1 MEKRTKTI
9 LTKYPQYSVF
19 SGSPATCS
27 HHLCFGR
34 YGAWRTLS
42 EKFGLH
48 IPLTDAEHNMSS
60 KGTINQ
66 IHGNPAAEK
75 LSKMLGQVAFEEHYL
90 AEKLASDENLGHQSA
105 EDWMDEAREEF
116 RRIFGESFL

>member
-1 MEKRTKTI
+1 MNLKTI

-19 SGSPATCS
+19 SGHPATCL

-34 YGAWRTLS
+34 YGAWRDLS
-42 EKFGLH
+42 DKYMLT
-48 IPLTDAEHNMSS
+48 IPLTDSEHNMSS

-75 LSKMLGQVAFEEHYL
+75 LSKMLGQVAFEEKYL
-90 AEKLASDENLGHQSA
+90 ADKLASGENLGHQSA

-116 RRIFGESFL
+116 RKIFGESFL